1 MFLQSPGFSVD
12 PPDRIDILVLLWAR
26 VIFWIG
32 ERSDWGFLLIER
44 WRLVMKR
51 LILAPLVLTVGLS
64 FVAAE
69 EVTNIK
75 GKQAVIETNV
85 GKIVVD
91 FYPDDAPNTVANFIK
106 LADQGFYD
114 GLIFHRVIK
123 GFMIQGG
130 CPKGDGTGGPG
141 YTIKAEFNSRKHVA
155 GTVAM
160 ARTNDPD
167 SAGSQFY
174 ICLAPQPFLD
184 GKYTV
189 FGQVTQGQDVV
200 TKIGD
205 ARTDANDRPLQKVVI
220 EKVRIVEK

>member
-1 MFLQSPGFSVD
+1 
-12 PPDRIDILVLLWAR
+12 
-26 VIFWIG
+26 
-32 ERSDWGFLLIER
+32 
-44 WRLVMKR
+44 MKR
-51 LILAPLVLTVGLS
+51 LILAPLVLAVGLS

-141 YTIKAEFNSRKHVA
+141 YTIKAEFNSRKRVA